1 MSPEELH
8 ARYTREIEN
17 RGRDDKYIDGVEER
31 ELMQIAIQHGFSAER
46 ARSLLVEVCRQR
58 GYVIEATVV
67 QLIRDQLAA
76 AGRSNHAIDRTA
88 FDTVVQYAVA
98 QVRGTTRTEHDVR
111 KLVMATMDDGGFVR
125 ARKWWAGDWYSRM
138 KRDLGIA

>member
-1 MSPEELH
+1 MSPDELH
-8 ARYTREIEN
+8 ARYVAEIEN

-46 ARSLLVEVCRQR
+46 ARSLLVDVCRER

-67 QLIRDQLAA
+67 QLIRDQLATT
-76 AGRSNHAIDRTA
+76 GRTDRRINRSA
-88 FDTVVQYAVA
+88 FDAVVNQAVGE
-98 QVRGTTRTEHDVR
+98 VRGTTRTRNDVL
-111 KLVMATMDDGGFVR
+111 KLVVAAMDDGGFTR
-125 ARKWWAGDWYSRM
+125 AKTWWGRDWYSRL